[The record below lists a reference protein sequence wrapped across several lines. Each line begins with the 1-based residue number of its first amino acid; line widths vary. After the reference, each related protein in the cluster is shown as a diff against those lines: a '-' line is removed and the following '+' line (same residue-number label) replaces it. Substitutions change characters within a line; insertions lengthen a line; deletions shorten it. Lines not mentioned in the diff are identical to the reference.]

1 MYPGQLITYKV
12 SPFKGVQMN
21 WVTEITHVLH
31 GEYFV
36 DEQRFGPYRFWHH
49 RHFLESVDNGAIMT
63 DLVSYKLPM
72 GIIGKMMHFLFI
84 KKQLLRIFNYRFQ
97 KIEEMFDQKGEL
109 SSATTSE

>member
-1 MYPGQLITYKV
+1 
-12 SPFKGVQMN
+12 
-21 WVTEITHVLH
+21 
-31 GEYFV
+31 
-36 DEQRFGPYRFWHH
+36 
-49 RHFLESVDNGAIMT
+49 
-63 DLVSYKLPM
+63 M